1 MISAII
7 PIHDRTLAYSILHG
21 TPLVQHMVN
30 ALHDSRVLDVA
41 LVFDTNADSISM
53 PWFNGKK
60 VVNENVQHTLSS
72 LTIGIEAVR
81 TADLHGVL
89 ICPVTTPL
97 LSQSLI
103 VDVLQGFW
111 RSRKNIVIPVYNG
124 KQGNPILVAAAL
136 FDDLKRASSLEDFLA
151 MHLDD
156 HVEITTEEKGA
167 VRTIT
172 SVSEIESFVFQQK
185 L

>member
-7 PIHDRTLAYSILHG
+7 PIQDRTLAFSTLHG
-21 TPLVQHMVN
+21 TPLVQQMVN

-41 LVFDTNADSISM
+41 LVFDTTTDSISI

-60 VVNENVQHTLSS
+60 IVNENIQHTLSS
-72 LTIGIEAVR
+72 LNVGIEAVR

-111 RSRKNIVIPVYNG
+111 RSRKNIVVPVYNG
-124 KQGNPILVAAAL
+124 KRGNPSLLAVAL

-151 MHLDD
+151 THQDD
-156 HVEITTEEKGA
+156 CIEITTEEEGA
-167 VRTIT
+167 VITIS
-172 SVSEIESFVFQQK
+172 SVSEIESFIHRQK

>member
-7 PIHDRTLAYSILHG
+7 PIHDSTIAFSTLHG
-21 TPLVQHMVN
+21 TPLVQQMVN

-41 LVFDTNADSISM
+41 LVVDANTDRISI
-53 PWFNGKK
+53 PWFEGKK
-60 VVNENVQHTLSS
+60 VVHENIQHVLSS
-72 LTIGIEAVR
+72 LNIGIDAVR

-124 KQGNPILVAAAL
+124 KRGNPILIAAGL
-136 FDDLKRASSLEDFLA
+136 FDDLKLASSLEDFLA
-151 MHLDD
+151 THQDD
-156 HVEITTEEKGA
+156 RTEITTEEEGA

-172 SVSEIESFVFQQK
+172 SVSDIESLVHPQNI
-185 L
+185 

>member
-7 PIHDRTLAYSILHG
+7 PIHDRTLAFSTFRG
-21 TPLVQHMVN
+21 TPLIRHMVN

-41 LVFDTNADSISM
+41 LVCDTATDSIST

-60 VVNENVQHTLSS
+60 IINENMQHTLSS
-72 LTIGIEAVR
+72 LNVGIDALR

-111 RSRKNIVIPVYNG
+111 RSRKNMVVPVYNG
-124 KQGNPILVAAAL
+124 KPGNPILIAAFL

-151 MHLDD
+151 THQDD
-156 HVEITTEEKGA
+156 RTEMTTEEEGA
-167 VRTIT
+167 VRTIS
-172 SVSEIESFVFQQK
+172 SVSEIESFVLQQK